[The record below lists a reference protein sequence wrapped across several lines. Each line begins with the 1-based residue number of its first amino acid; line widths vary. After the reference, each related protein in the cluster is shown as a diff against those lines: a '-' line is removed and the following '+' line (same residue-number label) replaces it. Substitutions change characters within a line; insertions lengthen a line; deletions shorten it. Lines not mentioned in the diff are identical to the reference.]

1 LLATPLRAFDVSLD
15 VTIPDGAS
23 AAVPLRLGVWSP
35 WSRAGYFLLFA
46 SPANSIGTELLARG
60 LPGKTL
66 EAGQVTRTKSLGSY
80 VPGQPYHVEISVN
93 KSQAITAIVS
103 GGAGHA
109 SDSVIAADAPA
120 LFASRSLALTASA
133 MTIRGGVNARLTN
146 YTLVLPHQRFWANKV
161 SDRTERFALIALLF
175 IGALLAGTAAAGWL
189 LGRIRFGFNWAVVHR
204 VQRLS
209 TQVRSHGGLVASL
222 AVAGVIYAVG
232 NGLLFSLGGQ
242 PFDMGN
248 EKLYAYVARI
258 YGPVNLYYL
267 PNVVSLAK
275 IWGGIPYVEAAF
287 PYEPVIAYL
296 FTGIAWLYSVI
307 IAGGGLF
314 VMDRGLEYAIKTVN
328 IVFGL
333 ADSILIY
340 LILRELKVSERRSR
354 IGAALF
360 LFNPAV
366 WFSMSVWGQTHV
378 FSLFFVLAAIWFAER
393 RLPVWAWLALAAACL
408 TRPQMLVFALLLGVV
423 FLWKFSGKQNLL
435 AVSWTVVLTFLLL
448 GPLMLATS
456 PSLPVDIFLNNLR
469 IQEAGGNEVALT
481 TVSQDAYSIWPL
493 ITYLAHG
500 ASSLQRAFTPSST
513 SLAGPI
519 TYQRLSQFLT
529 GGAILLVAGVLIVR
543 RRSTND
549 DGEYIPFVAVG
560 ITAFLMLATGVVATH
575 FLLAIPLLIL
585 CRRWIGTVPYIY
597 IVLTWTVTTFVPMFG
612 DMGIVISSIDY
623 PVLAPTHNAITRFV
637 VQLYSWDR
645 FITVSVVGNACAVIW
660 LVFLALRTGNPANRP
675 RLAIA
680 IAETPTIA
688 SGPVK

>member
-1 LLATPLRAFDVSLD
+1 
-15 VTIPDGAS
+15 
-23 AAVPLRLGVWSP
+23 
-35 WSRAGYFLLFA
+35 
-46 SPANSIGTELLARG
+46 
-60 LPGKTL
+60 
-66 EAGQVTRTKSLGSY
+66 
-80 VPGQPYHVEISVN
+80 VEISVN
-93 KSQAITAIVS
+93 KSHAITAIVS
-103 GGAGHA
+103 GGAEHA
-109 SDSVIAADAPA
+109 SDSVNAVDAPA

-133 MTIRGGVNARLTN
+133 MTIRGGESARLAN

-161 SDRTERFALIALLF
+161 SDRTERFGLIALLF
-175 IGALLAGTAAAGWL
+175 IGVLLTGIAVAGWL
-189 LGRIRFGFNWAVVHR
+189 WRRIRFGPNWAVAAR
-204 VQRLS
+204 VQQLLTQIRRRRRLAA
-209 TQVRSHGGLVASL
+209 GLV
-222 AVAGVIYAVG
+222 VAGVIYAVG

-248 EKLYAYVARI
+248 EKLYAYVARM

-296 FTGIAWLYSVI
+296 FSGIGWLYSLI
-307 IAGGGLF
+307 IAGGGPF

-328 IVFGL
+328 VLFGL
-333 ADSILIY
+333 ADSVLIY
-340 LILRELKVSERRSR
+340 LILRELKISARWSR

-408 TRPQMLVFALLLGVV
+408 TRPQMLVFGLLLGIV
-423 FLWKFSGKQNLL
+423 FLSKFSWKQNSVS
-435 AVSWTVVLTFLLL
+435 ASWTVILTFLLL

-456 PSLPVDIFLNNLR
+456 PSLPADILLNNLR

-493 ITYLAHG
+493 VTYLAHG

-519 TYQRLSQFLT
+519 TYQHLSQFLT
-529 GGAILLVAGVLIVR
+529 VGAMLLVAGVLIYR
-543 RRSTND
+543 RRQTEGA
-549 DGEYIPFVAVG
+549 GEYIPFITVG

-585 CRRWIGTVPYIY
+585 CRRWVATVPYLY
-597 IVLTWTVTTFVPMFG
+597 IVLIWTVTTFVPMFG
-612 DMGIVISSIDY
+612 DMGIVISSSDY
-623 PVLAPTHNAITRFV
+623 PLLAPAHNAITQFFV
-637 VQLYSWDR
+637 HLYSWDR
-645 FITVSVVGNACAVIW
+645 FITLGVVGNACAVVW
-660 LVFLALRTGNPANRP
+660 LVFLAFHTAGLANRP
-675 RLAIA
+675 GLAAQIA
-680 IAETPTIA
+680 KASTIT
-688 SGPVK
+688 SPVK